1 MKSPVLQLSGA
12 TVIKGAT
19 PVLQGINLTIE
30 RGQHTAI
37 LGPNGAGKTSLIN
50 LLTREDYAQPSA
62 NGTPPVRIFG
72 KDRWDVFE
80 LRTRLGI
87 VTSDLHQRFVEGN
100 SIGRVTGEDAV
111 VSGFFATRGFLL
123 YSDVTPALRERA
135 RQALDRIGAAFLADR
150 PMHEMSTGEARRV
163 LIARALVTSPDAL
176 VLDEPV
182 TGLDIV
188 ARHRFLE
195 SVDRLA
201 KDGVTVILI
210 THHVEEIVPSIA
222 QVVLLKQ
229 GRILLAGSKHDVL
242 TPHNLANLFDAP
254 VQLEARGGY
263 YLTSLASL

>member
-1 MKSPVLQLSGA
+1 MHPPVLQLSSA
-12 TVIKGAT
+12 TVVKGGT
-19 PVLQGINLTIE
+19 PILHSLDLAIE

-50 LLTREDYAQPSA
+50 LLTRDDYAQPSA
-62 NGTPPVRIFG
+62 NGVPPVRIFG
-72 KDRWDVFE
+72 LDRWDVFE

-100 SIGRVTGEDAV
+100 SLGRVTGEDAV

-123 YSDVTPALRERA
+123 YSDVTGAMRERA
-135 RQALDRIGAAFLADR
+135 RQALDRVGAGFLADR

-163 LIARALVTSPDAL
+163 LIARALVTSPEAL

-182 TGLDIV
+182 TGLDLV

-195 SVDRLA
+195 SIDRLA
-201 KDGVTVILI
+201 RDNVTVVLI
-210 THHVEEIVPSIA
+210 THHVEEIVPSIQ

-229 GRILLAGSKHDVL
+229 GRILIAGEKRDVL
-242 TPHNLANLFDAP
+242 TAGHLSNLFDAP

-263 YLTSLASL
+263 FLSTL